1 MTLPVQVRQQ
11 IETAQ
16 KLQEQLN
23 APKAA
28 AESTTTET
36 GEAATEAKPEVAA
49 AAPAAES
56 TEQVRTSEK
65 PATSAEDE
73 NSSTY
78 AQRWR
83 SLQGV
88 NNSLLQRIN
97 GLEALVA
104 SMQRAPAPAETHV
117 PEVVKHVTSKDEDDY
132 GADMVDFA
140 RRAAREEMNSVM
152 QALSQMQKQLQQLN
166 GLAPAVQQVAVKQ
179 QASSEER
186 FFEQLGR
193 SVPNWA
199 VVNDDPKFHTW
210 LLTPDS
216 MTGITRQTYLAD
228 AQNSF
233 DLHRVVSIFR
243 AWERESGVAPAP
255 AAQESAQ
262 RTTQVQSQL
271 EKQVAPGRAN
281 AATAAPQ
288 AKQGKQWT
296 REGIQQFF
304 QDKIRGKYKGREAD
318 AAATERD
325 IFLAQREGRVSA

>member
-11 IETAQ
+11 VENAQ
-16 KLQEQLN
+16 KLQEQLSGGQ
-23 APKAA
+23 KAA
-28 AESTTTET
+28 PAES
-36 GEAATEAKPEVAA
+36 AKPEGSEVAVEA
-49 AAPAAES
+49 KAENETAAPAAES
-56 TEQVRTSEK
+56 TEQVRTPEK
-65 PATSAEDE
+65 TATPAGDE
-73 NSSTY
+73 NSPTD

-83 SLQGV
+83 SLQGI
-88 NNSLLQRIN
+88 NNSLMQRIR
-97 GLEALVA
+97 GLEEIIA
-104 SMQRAPAPAETHV
+104 SMQREPAQ
-117 PEVVKHVTSKDEDDY
+117 PEVRAPEVAKHVTSKDEEEY

-140 RRAAREEMNSVM
+140 RRAAREELNTVM
-152 QALSQMQKQLQQLN
+152 QTLAQMQRQMQHLST
-166 GLAPAVQQVAVKQ
+166 LAPAVQQVAVKQ
-179 QASSEER
+179 QATAEER

-199 VVNDDPKFHTW
+199 VINDNPKFHAW
-210 LLTPDS
+210 LLTPDE

-243 AWERESGVAPAP
+243 AWERESGVAPA

-262 RTTQVQSQL
+262 RTTQSQL
-271 EKQVAPGRAN
+271 EKQVAPGRAS

-318 AAATERD
+318 AAAMERD